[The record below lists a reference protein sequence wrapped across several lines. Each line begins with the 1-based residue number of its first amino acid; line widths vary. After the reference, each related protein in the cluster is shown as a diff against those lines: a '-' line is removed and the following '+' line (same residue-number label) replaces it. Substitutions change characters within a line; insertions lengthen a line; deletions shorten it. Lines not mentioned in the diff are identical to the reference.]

1 MERGVDVCRGGRLGL
16 HLIVASTE
24 LRNLCRR
31 SWLSASGIK
40 TSDQRWPWWP
50 LRHLALSCWKWF
62 EVLVPALF
70 LGFCAI
76 GIDGVQLRHRG
87 LDGFLK
93 LAWNAF
99 PVDWL

>member
-1 MERGVDVCRGGRLGL
+1 MMNLETWIQWCVGGLY
-16 HLIVASTE
+16 VVS
-24 LRNLCRR
+24 
-31 SWLSASGIK
+31 SA
-40 TSDQRWPWWP
+40 DQRWPWWP
-50 LRHLALSCWKWF
+50 LLPIISQLLNRS
-62 EVLVPALF
+62 EGLVPALF

-99 PVDWL
+99 PIDWL